1 MNTKSSLANELKD
14 KEYRHAFVA
23 SQIRIGLPLQ
33 CRALREGRGW
43 TQPQLAQAANMSQ
56 PRISEIERPGERKLN
71 IETLLRLAEAFDVA
85 LDVRFVTFRD
95 LVDAADKL
103 DLDKFFVNSFNEDLA
118 DLENE
123 EIWAKAKHSLSS
135 SAPRLK
141 EMQDD
146 LSEIDAYVLGPQKA
160 ERMDNLRKMPSSILC
175 GNTGNQLAGEGEKG
189 LCA

>member
-1 MNTKSSLANELKD
+1 
-14 KEYRHAFVA
+14 
-23 SQIRIGLPLQ
+23 
-33 CRALREGRGW
+33 
-43 TQPQLAQAANMSQ
+43 MSQ

>member
-1 MNTKSSLANELKD
+1 LANELKD

-160 ERMDNLRKMPSSILC
+160 EFYIVW
-175 GNTGNQLAGEGEKG
+175 
-189 LCA
+189 

>member
-1 MNTKSSLANELKD
+1 VNTKSSLANELKD